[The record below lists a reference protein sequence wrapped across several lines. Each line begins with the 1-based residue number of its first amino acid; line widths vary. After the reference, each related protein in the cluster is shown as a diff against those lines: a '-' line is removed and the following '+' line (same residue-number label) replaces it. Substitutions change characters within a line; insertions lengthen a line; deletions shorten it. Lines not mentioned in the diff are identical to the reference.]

1 MGNDLNK
8 ILSYVGVFFFQ
19 NILFILVIG
28 SRAGYLVSDH
38 NQSIMDQEKRN
49 WSEAINRISEF
60 EDTVSFSQLF
70 DYFAPRVKAY
80 VMKLGASSSVAED
93 LTQEVFVN
101 VWRKA
106 SQFDSTKANAS
117 TWIYTIARNLRIDAF
132 RKEKRPMPDPNDPAM
147 VPDPIKTSEDIVFS
161 NERADIIKSVLDELP
176 DDQRKV
182 IQLSFFED
190 MTHSEIANRLN
201 LPLGTVKSRI
211 RLAFQ
216 RIKNSLGEEQ

>member
-1 MGNDLNK
+1 
-8 ILSYVGVFFFQ
+8 
-19 NILFILVIG
+19 
-28 SRAGYLVSDH
+28 
-38 NQSIMDQEKRN
+38 
-49 WSEAINRISEF
+49 
-60 EDTVSFSQLF
+60 
-70 DYFAPRVKAY
+70 
-80 VMKLGASSSVAED
+80 
-93 LTQEVFVN
+93 
-101 VWRKA
+101 
-106 SQFDSTKANAS
+106 
-117 TWIYTIARNLRIDAF
+117 
-132 RKEKRPMPDPNDPAM
+132 MPDPNDPAM

-216 RIKNSLGEEQ
+216 RIKNSLGEEL

>member
-1 MGNDLNK
+1 
-8 ILSYVGVFFFQ
+8 
-19 NILFILVIG
+19 
-28 SRAGYLVSDH
+28 
-38 NQSIMDQEKRN
+38 
-49 WSEAINRISEF
+49 
-60 EDTVSFSQLF
+60 
-70 DYFAPRVKAY
+70 
-80 VMKLGASSSVAED
+80 MKLGASSSVAED

-216 RIKNSLGEEQ
+216 RIKNSLGEEL